1 MFEELKKRTLKGT
14 LVWSIILILAGLGL
28 AGWNAMDAFY
38 VVTGYVD
45 FTTLGPDEIGSQV
58 VKLDMTDN
66 FGCYLEQYSK
76 NTKTNVRTTT
86 DLYYIIWTGDE
97 NSTDWRFMSIKVPAR
112 YESQL
117 EAMAETTA
125 AGGTSDPITFYGK
138 IKKLDSEE
146 LYYFK
151 DFFKDAEWTDE
162 DIETG
167 TLPYY
172 IDSFAFSPALSGGFY
187 VILFGAGVVLL
198 IYGIYRIASAASGG
212 ALKKLHKDIADAGFT
227 ETSIES
233 DYRNAK
239 AFDKKGTLK
248 VGKLMTYY
256 TAGSIPRAVP
266 NNKIMWTY
274 QNTVTHRTNGVK
286 TGTTYNV
293 MVFAETAP
301 KGLTFSVAN
310 EAVAQDMLNYYH
322 ATLPWVVVGYSDEL
336 KKLYNKDRTQFLGLR
351 YNTCEH
357 TAVDPADAAE
367 AAPAADGQQ

>member
-1 MFEELKKRTLKGT
+1 MFEELKKKALKGT
-14 LVWSIILILAGLGL
+14 LLWSIILILAGLGL

-45 FTTLGPDEIGSQV
+45 FSTLESDKISNQV
-58 VKLDMTDN
+58 VKLDPTDT
-66 FGCYLEQYSK
+66 FGCYLEAYSE
-76 NTKTNVRTTT
+76 NTKTHSRTTT
-86 DLYYIIWTGDE
+86 DLYYVIWTGNDD
-97 NSTDWRFMSIKVPAR
+97 STDWRFMSIKVPPR

-117 EAMAETTA
+117 EAMADATQNGET
-125 AGGTSDPITFYGK
+125 SKSMFFCGK

-151 DFFKDAEWTDE
+151 DYFESAGWTEE
-162 DIETG
+162 DIEAG

-172 IDSFAFSPALSGGFY
+172 IDTFSSGFGWFY
-187 VILFGAGVVLL
+187 VFLFIAGVGLL
-198 IYGIYRIASAASGG
+198 IYGIFRIASAASGG
-212 ALKKLHKDIADAGFT
+212 ALKKLHKDIANAGFT
-227 ETSIES
+227 EASVES

-239 AFDKKGTLK
+239 SFDKKGTLK

-256 TAGSIPRAVP
+256 TAGSIPRAIP
-266 NNKIMWTY
+266 NNKIMWAY

-293 MVFAETAP
+293 MVFGETAP
-301 KGLTFSVAN
+301 KGLTFPVAN
-310 EAVAQDMLNYYH
+310 EAVAQDMLNH
-322 ATLPWVVVGYSDEL
+322 FHLTLPWVVVGYSDEL

-357 TAVDPADAAE
+357 TAVDADE
-367 AAPAADGQQ
+367 AAAAAANDSATNGQP